1 MRVLQDVRPLGTTR
15 RSIPTA
21 SKAGLGVIAIG
32 MFADLLAHIDVG
44 FAEAGAA
51 MTSAQLS
58 AHLVTFL
65 GMVLVLIGVVVDGM
79 RPDCRATVRAT
90 QGRHRHA
97 VR

>member
-1 MRVLQDVRPLGTTR
+1 
-15 RSIPTA
+15 
-21 SKAGLGVIAIG
+21 VIAIG

-65 GMVLVLIGVVVDGM
+65 GMVLVLVGAVVDGM
-79 RPDCRATVRAT
+79 RPDRRVSVPAT

>member
-1 MRVLQDVRPLGTTR
+1 MQSQQDLRTGTSGRPR
-15 RSIPTA
+15 IPTA
-21 SKAGLGVIAIG
+21 SKAGLGVIGIG
-32 MFADLLAHIDVG
+32 ALADLIAHLDPGLASTT
-44 FAEAGAA
+44 GAL
-51 MTSAQLS
+51 TGAQLS

-79 RPDCRATVRAT
+79 RPDRRATVRAT

>member
-1 MRVLQDVRPLGTTR
+1 
-15 RSIPTA
+15 
-21 SKAGLGVIAIG
+21 VIAIG
-32 MFADLLAHIDVG
+32 MSADLLAHIDVG
-44 FAEAGAA
+44 FAEAA

-79 RPDCRATVRAT
+79 RPDRRATVRAT